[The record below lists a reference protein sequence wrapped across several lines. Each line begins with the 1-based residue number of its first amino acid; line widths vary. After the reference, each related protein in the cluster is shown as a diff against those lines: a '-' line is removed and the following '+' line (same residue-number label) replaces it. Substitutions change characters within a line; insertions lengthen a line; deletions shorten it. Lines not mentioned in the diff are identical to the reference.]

1 MLSGCRFGD
10 YVVSLATTVMGSA
23 RRVAAAAGAV
33 VAVLVG
39 SVAVAAPVAGQ
50 PGGFGDVPVDA
61 GYSVSVS
68 ALAELGVFAG
78 TECAGGFCPDAD
90 IDRKTVAVWIVR
102 LVDGRDPPVVAQSRF
117 DDVDAAGF
125 YAPFIERMVE
135 LGVSSG
141 CGDRSGFCPDS
152 RVSRAHM
159 AAFVSKAY
167 ELPNAADPGFSD
179 VAADVWWAVHVA
191 RLAGSGI
198 TAGCGDGLFC
208 PERSTTRAETAAFL
222 HRAEEYKLPP
232 QERFAAASAGYH
244 HSCSVRTEGRIVCW
258 GANDFGQ
265 ASAPEGEFAAVSAG
279 GWHSCGVRT
288 EGRIVCWG
296 GDWSGQASAPEGEFA
311 AVSAGDWHSCGV
323 RTDGTIVCWGDD
335 GSGRASAP
343 EGEFAAVSAGGW
355 HSCGVRTDGTIVCWG
370 DDGSGRASAP
380 EGEFAAVSAGVWH
393 SCGVRTDG
401 TIVCWGF
408 DGSGQASAPE
418 GEFAAV
424 SAGGWHSCGVRTE
437 GRIVCWGGDWSGQAS
452 APEGEFAAVSAG
464 RWHSCGVRTDGRTVC
479 WGSNDFGRAS
489 APEGEFAAVS
499 AGRWHF
505 CGVRTDGT
513 IVCWGSNDFGQAS
526 APEGEFAAVSA
537 GDWHSCGVRTDGTI
551 VCWGDDGSGRASAP
565 EGEFAAVSAGG
576 THSCGVRTDGT
587 IVCWGGDGSGQASAP
602 EGEFAAVSAGVWHSC
617 GVRTDGTIVC
627 WGDDGSGQA
636 SAPEGEFAAVSAGF
650 WHSCGV
656 RTDGTIV
663 CWGANDFGQ
672 ASAPEGEFA
681 AVSAGRWHSC
691 GLLIDGAVVC
701 WGNNDRM
708 ADAPSGPFSAVTAD
722 HVHSC
727 GLRADGAVA
736 CWGFAP
742 DVAAPNGVFDFLP
755 ADHPDPSRCRPH
767 GVRHGTTAGFPRPS
781 FASPAAGRLEV
792 AVVFVDFPDA
802 EAAHTTHQEAESS
815 LPHTEV
821 RLESASFGRLDVEF
835 APLHQWLRAPQSH
848 DNYVEY
854 VNIGDVIGQLID
866 EDAARLAD
874 DHFDFTGYHVIMI
887 VMPSSHFGGGTA
899 LGRVNTQEGQ
909 VETTRVNTNPREP
922 SQPHDW
928 GRTAAHELMH
938 NLGLADLY
946 SYNRAAADSDERPE
960 APAGKMWTTHS
971 FGLMGLNVSAL
982 VDLADGQSW
991 GAGEMLAWSRWQLG
1005 WLAAPQ
1011 ILCITAPEATVSL
1024 SPVADPGDGA
1034 AMAAVPL
1041 SGTEVI
1047 VVESR
1052 RKIGLDADVDTA
1064 GNPRRGLW
1072 SEGVLVYT
1080 VDASIGSGHLPVKL
1094 AADTGNGQ
1102 IGGSPLLTEG
1112 QSVTVRGY
1120 TITVVSDDG
1129 DTHTV
1134 TVTTAP
1140 D

>member
-265 ASAPEGEFAAVSAG
+265 ASPPEGEFAAVSAG
-279 GWHSCGVRT
+279 GT
-288 EGRIVCWG
+288 
-296 GDWSGQASAPEGEFA
+296 
-311 AVSAGDWHSCGV
+311 HSCGV
-323 RTDGTIVCWGDD
+323 RTDGTIVCWG
-335 GSGRASAP
+335 G
-343 EGEFAAVSAGGW
+343 
-355 HSCGVRTDGTIVCWG
+355 
-370 DDGSGRASAP
+370 
-380 EGEFAAVSAGVWH
+380 
-393 SCGVRTDG
+393 
-401 TIVCWGF
+401 

-424 SAGGWHSCGVRTE
+424 SPAVGILVVCALTARSCAGAMMGAVRPVRLRASSRRCPPAVGILVVCALTARSCAGVMMGAVRPVRLRASSRRCRPAVGIPVVCALTARSCAGAVMGAVGPVRLRASSRRCRLAVGILGVRTE
-437 GRIVCWGGDWSGQAS
+437 GRIVCWGFDGSGQAS

-602 EGEFAAVSAGVWHSC
+602 EGEFAAVSAGGWHSC

-854 VNIGDVIGQLID
+854 VNIGDPIGQLID